1 MDGQQTV
8 LSHEKE
14 VKAKSGWL
22 MLAAVIAIFAISV
35 ALFILAAVWG
45 GSESRGGGASAALVI
60 VGIVLVAVGSL
71 LSFGFFTLEPN
82 ETRVLV
88 LFGDYKG
95 TVRQGGFRWGNPFYS
110 NGPTAKVDRRRRRGG
125 RRRGGAR
132 SPRRARARRPPKK
145 FPRYKVSV
153 RARTLNGPKLKVN
166 DRRGN
171 PVEIAAVVVWRV
183 RDTAQAVFDVDDF
196 ERYVETQSE
205 TALRHLASSYAYD
218 HGEENEI
225 TLRSNVD
232 EVSQALKDELD
243 QRLARAGV
251 VVEEARL
258 THLAYAPEIAQAMLR
273 RQQAEA
279 VIDARQK
286 IVHGAVSMVDMAL
299 RELAEKRRGGTRRGA
314 QGGHGQQPDGGA
326 LRRVRSASGGQHRY
340 ALRIASRWH
349 VSVHLRVDAGH
360 NGRAQTVPAPHRPAV
375 WAELEAWAADDLRS
389 VNGQIE
395 YVLREA
401 TRRRKGTPGRKD
413 GRMRDPRLESAGS

>member
-1 MDGQQTV
+1 MEVQRDS
-8 LSHEKE
+8 LNHERE
-14 VKAKSGWL
+14 AKAMNGWG
-22 MLAAVIAIFAISV
+22 MLVAVIVLIVGGIALLIV
-35 ALFILAAVWG
+35 AGVLGDQGTA
-45 GSESRGGGASAALVI
+45 GAGTIWALVI
-60 VGIVLVAVGSL
+60 AGIVLLVVGSIL
-71 LSFGFFTLEPN
+71 APGFFTLEPN

-110 NGPTAKVDRRRRRGG
+110 NGPTAKVSTDQAADSSKSGSAG
-125 RRRGGAR
+125 KKGQ
-132 SPRRARARRPPKK
+132 STQTVKK

-171 PVEIAAVVVWRV
+171 PVEIATVVVWRV
-183 RDTAQAVFDVDDF
+183 RDTAQAVFDVDDLQL
-196 ERYVETQSE
+196 YVETQSE

-251 VVEEARL
+251 LVEEARL

-279 VIDARQK
+279 IIDARQK

-299 RELAEKRRGGTRRGA
+299 RELAEKNVIELDTERKAAMISNLMVVLCGESEVHPVVNAGT
-314 QGGHGQQPDGGA
+314 
-326 LRRVRSASGGQHRY
+326 LY
-340 ALRIASRWH
+340 A
-349 VSVHLRVDAGH
+349 
-360 NGRAQTVPAPHRPAV
+360 
-375 WAELEAWAADDLRS
+375 
-389 VNGQIE
+389 
-395 YVLREA
+395 
-401 TRRRKGTPGRKD
+401 
-413 GRMRDPRLESAGS
+413 